1 MGYSSCVVIV
11 AARAAPVVWVRSL
24 AWELLYAVG
33 SAEKKIKKEK
43 KKKESRKVV
52 AKGWGEGKGRM
63 STEFQFCKMKK
74 F

>member
-43 KKKESRKVV
+43 KKKKVEKLLPR
-52 AKGWGEGKGRM
+52 AGGRGK
-63 STEFQFCKMKK
+63 EE
-74 F
+74 